1 MISLLFVIIG
11 HFAYGITNTLW
22 YNPRNTIG
30 TLPLIMIRSFS
41 CFVIF
46 LLSHLTLTHY
56 NVISTKAFNY
66 QDIFSTIQI
75 CVVNYFGLFF
85 YLQSLKHTQVS
96 NAIGFSKIGLV
107 LGIAIGYYFYNEPLS
122 ISKIAL
128 GMLILIGITLIEKS
142 QKVGDNKLSRGLIYS
157 ILSRVFWAT
166 GFLFVPFINKLG
178 VLLFCTILEAVV
190 FSLSLLLYVFSK
202 KEVIHVAN
210 NKIKQ
215 EILLLILLGTIGTF
229 SLNFAIVTTKSI
241 FVFAFLGLIE
251 PIVGLIT
258 SKVYHKE
265 KLNKFQFIGICLG
278 LIASFILSLV

>member
-46 LLSHLTLTHY
+46 LLSHLLLTHY
-56 NVISTKAFNY
+56 NVIPIKAFNY
-66 QDIFSTIQI
+66 QDVFSTIQI

-107 LGIAIGYYFYNEPLS
+107 LGIVVGYYFYNEPLS

-128 GMLILIGITLIEKS
+128 GMLILIGIALIEKS
-142 QKVGDNKLSRGLIYS
+142 QKIKNEKLSRGLIYS
-157 ILSRVFWAT
+157 ILSRIFWAT

-178 VLLFCTILEAVV
+178 VLLFCSILEAVV
-190 FSLSLLLYVFSK
+190 FIMSLLLYIFSK

-215 EILLLILLGTIGTF
+215 EILLLVLLGTIGTF

-265 KLNKFQFIGICLG
+265 RLNKFQFIGICLG